1 MLGPLQIPFRVLEH
15 FAVADVIEMR
25 VRQYHCVD
33 VGGLKTDL
41 VKLSRNRSGN
51 DAAALPRALRDGRG
65 LFRNMACLA
74 RDDLATAL
82 RYSETRSNRR

>member
-1 MLGPLQIPFRVLEH
+1 MIVRSEHGLMLGALQIPFRVLEH

-25 VRQYHCVD
+25 VRQDHCVD

-51 DAAALPRALRDGRG
+51 DAADAVTNNFA
-65 LFRNMACLA
+65 F
-74 RDDLATAL
+74 
-82 RYSETRSNRR
+82 SISRSS